1 MQIKWRLLAV
11 ALFLFVG
18 QAAQA
23 QVTRI
28 WLLSAGSQERGTHLW
43 IEKAQPSATS
53 GKLFGIIAG
62 HSLPE
67 NPSVPTDKLIV
78 DANGYVTG
86 GTLPVPAKRFRDI
99 GGSSLDLELSAGA
112 TLTIDTQTG
121 VTLSKEKARVWLP
134 FGKNNKTQPSLGLTS
149 DLVFKTNGDIQIK
162 IDNAQLANK
171 SELDLQRLHLAGFSL
186 KGMDKISVLWDH
198 KPGDNNDTFSCTIGT
213 VTVGVPLPG
222 VLAQDDQEHGG
233 GIDFTAT
240 NLKVDS
246 DGQLTSTGDLTM
258 TSAMGVVLPLA
269 KPMDFVLT
277 VHKFV
282 CSLANSTITPKNLE
296 VDLTLPASF
305 TTDDDQN
312 PDRVTVPGIQINN
325 TGDLFVQQTKTLTC
339 RWHGFKL
346 KATNLTIDLS
356 ESQGKGAE
364 GTSEKW
370 EGLKVGAATLVLP
383 DKVQTVDHKLCEVAV
398 SEAFVDEHGFT
409 GTAEGTNLGQFTIEG
424 FTTRLDHVKL
434 KVERNE
440 VQDSLLEGLLKGF
453 PGWDGDLKLKGELSA
468 TGAFGLEVATSAP
481 ITLTGLHAKLQID
494 QGQLAVDPNGT
505 FSLLASGNVTLDDD
519 VDTVGGAIFRF
530 NNIGIDKNGD
540 FIGDREQSLW
550 MDLPEPLVK
559 EFGPLTLSVAK
570 VGIGKQKRDPSDPKP
585 RWFVAFDGGVSLAGD
600 LPMSIGGDF
609 EGLYVWEN
617 TAPGGGMPDIDFKG
631 LHVDLGIDD
640 ILTLEGDL
648 TTEAAE
654 LPVSKQT
661 VDVKDKN
668 GKKVRYVSGEISLG
682 LPCLKTAAPFEANL
696 KLLVAPRSWYVLG
709 GATLPAPILLGQSGL
724 SLGGFFAGIGHN
736 VRRYP
741 ANAVGIP
748 TVNYDLV
755 PDPDKVNPE
764 TVDFTFTAGTRLLTS
779 IPTPAT
785 PALWGDVALT
795 VDVNPVSVSLNGN
808 VFLADPATGDEGIP
822 ADPMK
827 KSRVLTGSIG
837 LRTQPDLEFYAHL
850 GVDINFPTR
859 EKWIAKETGA
869 VDLTLNKDGFAVH
882 AGGPIRADNQSHTI
896 EIDNPLEIKLNLP
909 GLGELAPLQGA
920 LTFDAYPTKGG
931 QRVPIS
937 LQNPPDGMKAAFAA
951 AARWKQPFSVSGSAS
966 VGIDVD
972 YSASGTIDLEA
983 YLGAEAELLGAP
995 ATKVLPVN
1003 GKSVSLPA
1011 QSGYFYG
1018 NAWAKAS
1025 VQNAK
1030 ITASWWKFNAELTAN
1045 LTGWLEGQLAFYY
1058 GPPATVGG
1066 ALSLEGDIQGSVS
1079 AKLGPKSIT
1088 LPVSAHHKIEKE
1100 L

>member
-1 MQIKWRLLAV
+1 MHIKGRFLAV
-11 ALFLFVG
+11 LLLLSIACG
-18 QAAQA
+18 AQA

-43 IEKAQPSATS
+43 IEKAEPSATS
-53 GKLFGIIAG
+53 GKLYGIISG
-62 HSLPE
+62 HALPE
-67 NPSVPTDKLIV
+67 NPTVPTDKLMV

-86 GTLPVPAKRFRDI
+86 GTIPVPAKRFRDI

-112 TLTIDTQTG
+112 TLTISSQSG
-121 VTLSKEKARVWLP
+121 VTLAKEKARIWLP

-149 DLVFKTNGDIQIK
+149 DLVFKPNGDIQIK

-186 KGMDKISVLWDH
+186 KGMDKLSVLWDH
-198 KPGDNNDTFSCTIGT
+198 KPGDNNDTFSCTIGS
-213 VTVGVPLPG
+213 VTIGVPLPG

-258 TSAMGVVLPLA
+258 TSALGIVLPLA

-277 VHKFV
+277 VHKFI
-282 CSLANSTITPKNLE
+282 CSLTDSTITPKALE
-296 VDLTLPASF
+296 ADLTLPAAF
-305 TTDDDQN
+305 TTDDDKN
-312 PDRVTVPGIQINN
+312 PDRVTIPGIQLNN
-325 TGDLFVQQTKTLTC
+325 TGDLYVQQNKTLTC
-339 RWHGFKL
+339 RWNGFQL
-346 KATNLTIDLS
+346 KVTSFTLDLS
-356 ESQGKGAE
+356 ESQGKGGA

-370 EGLKVGAATLVLP
+370 QGLKVGAARLVLP
-383 DKVQTVDHKLCEVAV
+383 EKLQTADHKRCEVDIT
-398 SEAFVDEHGFT
+398 SAFIDEHGFT
-409 GTAEGTNLGQFTIEG
+409 GTAEGKNLGQLTLEG
-424 FTTRLDHVKL
+424 FTTRIDAVKL
-434 KVERNE
+434 TVERNE
-440 VQDSLLEGLLKGF
+440 VQDSLVAGLLKGF
-453 PGWDGDLKLKGELSA
+453 PGWNGDLKLKGSLSA
-468 TGAFGLEVATSAP
+468 AGELGIEVSTSAP
-481 ITLTGLHAKLQID
+481 VTLSGLHAQLQID
-494 QGQLAVDPNGT
+494 KGQLAVDPSGT
-505 FSLLASGNVTLDDD
+505 FSLLVTGNVTLDDD

-559 EFGPLTLSVAK
+559 EFGPLTLSVSK
-570 VGIGKQKRDPSDPKP
+570 VGLGKQKRDPSDPKP

-661 VDVKDKN
+661 VDVKDKS
-668 GKKVRYVSGEISLG
+668 GKKVRYVSGEIKLG

-709 GATLPAPILLGQSGL
+709 GATLPAPIVLGQSGL

-736 VRRYP
+736 VRRFP

-748 TVNYDLV
+748 TVNYDLL
-755 PDPDKVNPE
+755 PDPDKVSPD
-764 TVDFTFTAGTRLLTS
+764 TVDFTFTAGTRVLTS
-779 IPTPAT
+779 IPSPLTPGI
-785 PALWGDVALT
+785 WGDLALT
-795 VDVNPVSVSLNGN
+795 VDINPVSVSLNGN
-808 VFLADPATGDEGIP
+808 VFLADPPTGNEGIP
-822 ADPMK
+822 ADPME

-869 VDLTLNKDGFAVH
+869 VDLTLNKTGFAVH
-882 AGGPIRADNQSHTI
+882 AGGPIQADRQNHTVSI
-896 EIDNPLEIKLNLP
+896 ANPLEIRLNLP

-920 LTFDAYPTKGG
+920 MTFDAYPTKNNT
-931 QRVPIS
+931 RVTI
-937 LQNPPDGMKAAFAA
+937 LDGPNGMAAEFAA
-951 AARWKQPFSVSGSAS
+951 AARWVQPFSVSGTAN
-966 VGIDVD
+966 VGVDVG
-972 YSASGTIDLEA
+972 YSASGTIALEA
-983 YLGAEAELLGAP
+983 FLGAQAELLGA
-995 ATKVLPVN
+995 AGTKTLPN
-1003 GKSVSLPA
+1003 GTTVSLPA
-1011 QSGYFYG
+1011 KSVYLAGDT
-1018 NAWAKAS
+1018 WAKAS

-1030 ITASWWKFNAELTAN
+1030 IAASWWKFSTELTAN
-1045 LTGWLEGQLAFYY
+1045 LTGWLEGQLALYY
-1058 GPPATVGG
+1058 GPPTTAGG
-1066 ALSLEGDIQGSVS
+1066 MVSLEGDITGSVS
-1079 AKLGPKSIT
+1079 GKLGPKSFT
-1088 LPVSAHHKIEKE
+1088 LPVTAHHKIEKS